1 MHPSTVTIS
10 NAAAIMRSNFPTAGN
25 SNAGR
30 CSALDFD
37 ATLWPP
43 RSLMLLV
50 RRKSER
56 PGPPHRERQGDR
68 EMRLTSRG
76 FGLVSGT
83 AQVRHLTVLIDRYAH
98 DLDGVPIRGS
108 LIRDV
113 TFGHHSWNE
122 FSDLTVE
129 DIEEAG
135 SSIRSERSKK
145 KRALAK
151 YRITQAVEAR
161 AIV

>member
-1 MHPSTVTIS
+1 
-10 NAAAIMRSNFPTAGN
+10 
-25 SNAGR
+25 
-30 CSALDFD
+30 
-37 ATLWPP
+37 
-43 RSLMLLV
+43 
-50 RRKSER
+50 
-56 PGPPHRERQGDR
+56 
-68 EMRLTSRG
+68 MRLTSRG

-145 KRALAK
+145 KSALSEH
-151 YRITQAVEAR
+151 RITQAVKAR
-161 AIV
+161 AIVRRVIGINYQISSSALYEKNSHSPRTSPENRQRALIIKARTRG